1 MPDEFDTNTQQPLA
15 TPPGPPVPP
24 VVAPA
29 PLAPPQAPQAGA
41 QARRPMVSDL
51 DEETLAARLERE
63 RKRGQEEATAKLLK
77 SLGYASP
84 EDARAAKAKA
94 DESAAEID
102 KRRKA
107 EMTEI
112 DRLKAELE
120 MANKRAAELQ
130 AAKEALEQEQAA
142 AQADQTFTRAAQK
155 HVDPSMVDAA
165 RLLLASEIRRRA
177 RDEPDEEF
185 TERDAERFF
194 KRLAVSNPR
203 FAVQA
208 ADAGAP
214 AQPPPVRR
222 VITTGA
228 PPSRSAAPGQPKPA
242 PVPPTMD
249 RSGKTFL
256 PGEANSMSRAEAVAA
271 ARRDGYSI

>member
-1 MPDEFDTNTQQPLA
+1 
-15 TPPGPPVPP
+15 
-24 VVAPA
+24 
-29 PLAPPQAPQAGA
+29 
-41 QARRPMVSDL
+41 MVSDL

-120 MANKRAAELQ
+120 TANKRAADLQ

-194 KRLAVSNPR
+194 KRLAASNPR

-208 ADAGAP
+208 ADAGAAP

-242 PVPPTMD
+242 PVSPAMD